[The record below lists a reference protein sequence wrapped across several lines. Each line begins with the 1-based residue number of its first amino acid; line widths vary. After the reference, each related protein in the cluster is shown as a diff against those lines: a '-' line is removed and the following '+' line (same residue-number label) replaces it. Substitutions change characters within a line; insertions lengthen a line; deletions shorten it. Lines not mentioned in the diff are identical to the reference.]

1 MRREEDNDVARR
13 FTKVYQRRFNMILDA
28 QVKRVPAQ
36 GEEITVEVT
45 TPDGKRSI
53 PSDAL
58 LMATGRVPNT
68 DILEVAHTNEALNQ
82 RGYINTDKYLQASV
96 QGIWAQAILWGPTC

>member
-1 MRREEDNDVARR
+1 
-13 FTKVYQRRFNMILDA
+13 MILDA

-36 GEEITVEVT
+36 GGEITVEVT

-58 LMATGRVPNT
+58 LMATCRVPNT
-68 DILEVAHTNEALNQ
+68 DILEVANTSMELNQ
-82 RGYINTDKYLQASV
+82 RGYINTDKYLQTGIP
-96 QGIWAQAILWGPTC
+96 GIWARAISWDGTC